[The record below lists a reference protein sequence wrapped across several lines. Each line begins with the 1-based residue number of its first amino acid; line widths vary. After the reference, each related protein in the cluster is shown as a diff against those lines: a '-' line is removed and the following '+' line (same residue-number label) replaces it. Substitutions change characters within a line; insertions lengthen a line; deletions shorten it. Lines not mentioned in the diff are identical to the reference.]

1 VRTVARARPFR
12 NPPWLAIKQR
22 QNTELPMPSRLV
34 LAALMPRD
42 VVVRARE
49 EFHAIVVDGKDD
61 MTAAQVIEAAIAHQ
75 ADAIMF
81 SNTLPLTEAAIARLP
96 ASVRIG
102 ATSSVGYDHID
113 VAAAKA
119 RGLIVT
125 NTPGVLTECTAD
137 FAFMMLL
144 AAAQRAYEYD
154 KIMRAGWRYRIGQ
167 GDLLGVRVTGKTL
180 GILGL
185 GRIGR
190 AMAQRARG
198 FDMTVLYHSR
208 NRLPPKLEKGAQY
221 FASFHAMLP
230 HCDFLS
236 LHAPA
241 GPATDKIVNAEALA
255 KLKRGAV
262 LVNVA
267 RGGLV
272 DEEALLDALTSGQL
286 FAAGLDVFRS
296 EPDYDMRF
304 AALDNVILS
313 PHIGSGSVETRNAM
327 GFRALDNIASVLAG
341 GRPIDPLW
349 T

>member
-1 VRTVARARPFR
+1 M
-12 NPPWLAIKQR
+12 KQ
-22 QNTELPMPSRLV
+22 RLV

-42 VVVRARE
+42 VVIRARD
-49 EFHAIVVDGKDD
+49 EFDALVVEGRDD
-61 MTAAQVIEAAIAHQ
+61 MTAGQVVEAAPRHR

-81 SNTLPLTEAAIARLP
+81 VNTLPLSAEVIARLP
-96 ASVRIG
+96 ASVRVG

-119 RGLIVT
+119 RGLVVT

-144 AAAQRAYEYD
+144 AAARRAYEYD
-154 KIMRAGWRYRIGQ
+154 KIMRGGWRFRIGQ
-167 GDLLGVRVTGKTL
+167 GDLLGVRVSGKTL

-185 GRIGR
+185 GRIGQ
-190 AMAQRARG
+190 AMARRARG
-198 FDMTVLYHSR
+198 FDMTVLYHAR
-208 NRLPPKLEKGAQY
+208 NRLPPEQEQGARY
-221 FASFHAMLP
+221 FASFRDMLP

-241 GPATDKIVNAEALA
+241 TPVTDKIVNGETLAL
-255 KLKRGAV
+255 LPRGAV

-272 DEEALLDALTSGQL
+272 DEDALIEALRSGQL

-296 EPDYDMRF
+296 EPDYDTRF
-304 AALDNVILS
+304 AALDNVIMS

-327 GFRALDNIASVLAG
+327 GFRALDNIAAVLAG
-341 GRPIDPLW
+341 TGAIDPLW
-349 T
+349 

>member
-1 VRTVARARPFR
+1 
-12 NPPWLAIKQR
+12 
-22 QNTELPMPSRLV
+22 
-34 LAALMPRD
+34 MPRD
-42 VVVRARE
+42 VANRARR
-49 EFHAIVVDGKDD
+49 EFDAVVVDGKDD
-61 MTAAQVIEAAIAHQ
+61 MSPAEVLAAAAAHR

-81 SNTLPLTEAAIARLP
+81 TNTLPLTADVIARLP
-96 ASVRIG
+96 PSVRVG

-113 VAAAKA
+113 VAAARA

-125 NTPGVLTECTAD
+125 NTPDVLTECTAD

-144 AAAQRAYEYD
+144 AAARRAHEYD
-154 KIMRAGWRYRIGQ
+154 KIMRAGWRFRIGQ

-180 GILGL
+180 GILGM

-190 AMAQRARG
+190 ALAQRARG
-198 FDMTVLYHSR
+198 FDMRVLYHSR
-208 NRLPPKLEKGAQY
+208 NRLPSELEQRAEY
-221 FASFHAMLP
+221 FTSFHAMLP

-241 GPATDKIVNAEALA
+241 GPATDKIINAQALA

-262 LVNVA
+262 LVNVS

-272 DEEALLDALTSGQL
+272 DEDALIDALTSGQL
-286 FAAGLDVFRS
+286 FAAGLDVFRA

-304 AALDNVILS
+304 AALENVILS

-327 GFRALDNIASVLAG
+327 GFRALDNVAAVLAG
-341 GRPIDPLW
+341 RGAIDPLW
-349 T
+349 V

>member
-1 VRTVARARPFR
+1 
-12 NPPWLAIKQR
+12 
-22 QNTELPMPSRLV
+22 MPSRLV
-34 LAALMPRD
+34 LAALMPRAVVARARAEFD
-42 VVVRARE
+42 AVVVE
-49 EFHAIVVDGKDD
+49 GKDD
-61 MTAAQVIEAAIAHQ
+61 MSAAQAIEAASAHQ
-75 ADAIMF
+75 AEAIMF
-81 SNTLPLTEAAIARLP
+81 TNTLPLTADAIARLP
-96 ASVRIG
+96 SSVRVG

-119 RGLIVT
+119 RGLVVT

-137 FAFMMLL
+137 HAFMMLL
-144 AAAQRAYEYD
+144 AAARRAYEYD

-190 AMAQRARG
+190 AVAQRARG
-198 FDMTVLYHSR
+198 FEMTVLYHSR
-208 NRLPPKLEKGAQY
+208 NRLPPELERGAQY
-221 FASFHAMLP
+221 FASFHEMLP

-241 GPATDKIVNAEALA
+241 GPATDKIINTEALA

-262 LVNVA
+262 LVNVS

-272 DEEALLDALTSGQL
+272 DEEALIDALTSGQL

-296 EPDYDMRF
+296 EPDFDMRF

-341 GRPIDPLW
+341 KGAIDPLW
-349 T
+349 

>member
-1 VRTVARARPFR
+1 MPADVAERAR
-12 NPPWLAIKQR
+12 
-22 QNTELPMPSRLV
+22 
-34 LAALMPRD
+34 RD
-42 VVVRARE
+42 FDAV
-49 EFHAIVVDGKDD
+49 IVDGKDD
-61 MTAAQVIEAAIAHQ
+61 MTVPQVVDAANRIQ
-75 ADAIMF
+75 AEGILF
-81 SNTLPLTEAAIARLP
+81 TNTLPLDAAAIAQLP
-96 ASVRIG
+96 ASVRVG

-119 RGLIVT
+119 RGIQVT

-137 FAFMMLL
+137 HAFMMLL
-144 AAAQRAYEYD
+144 AAARRAYEYD
-154 KIMRAGWRYRIGQ
+154 KIMRQGWRFRIGQ

-180 GILGL
+180 GILGM

-198 FDMTVLYHSR
+198 FDMKIAYHAR
-208 NRLPPKLEKGAQY
+208 TRLPPELEQGATY
-221 FASFHAMLP
+221 YPDFLGMLP

-241 GPATDKIVNAEALA
+241 TPATDKIVNAAALA
-255 KLKRGAV
+255 AMPRGGV
-262 LVNVA
+262 LVNVS

-272 DEEALLDALTSGQL
+272 DEDALLDALKSGQL
-286 FAAGLDVFRS
+286 FAAGLDVFRA
-296 EPDYDMRF
+296 EPDFDTRF

-313 PHIGSGSVETRNAM
+313 PHVGSASRETRNAM

-341 GRPIDPLW
+341 KGPIDPLW

>member
-1 VRTVARARPFR
+1 
-12 NPPWLAIKQR
+12 
-22 QNTELPMPSRLV
+22 MPSRLI
-34 LAALMPRD
+34 LAALMPHD
-42 VVVRARE
+42 VVTRARD
-49 EFHAIVVDGKDD
+49 EFDTVVAEGNDD
-61 MTAAQVIEAAIAHQ
+61 MTVAQVIEAAAAHH

-81 SNTLPLTEAAIARLP
+81 TNTLALTADAIARLP
-96 ASVRIG
+96 ASVRVG

-119 RGLIVT
+119 HGMVVT

-144 AAAQRAYEYD
+144 AAARRAYEYD

-167 GDLLGVRVTGKTL
+167 GDLLGIRVTGKTL
-180 GILGL
+180 GILGM

-190 AMAQRARG
+190 AVAQRARG
-198 FDMTVLYHSR
+198 FDMTVMYHSR
-208 NRLPPKLEKGAQY
+208 TPLPQELEQGARY
-221 FASFHAMLP
+221 FASFHDMLP

-236 LHAPA
+236 LHAPS
-241 GPATDKIVNAEALA
+241 GPATDRIVNAEALG

-262 LVNVA
+262 LVNVS

-272 DEEALLDALTSGQL
+272 DEDALLDALTSGQL

-304 AALDNVILS
+304 AALDNVIMS

-327 GFRALDNIASVLAG
+327 GFRALDNIAAVLAG
-341 GRPIDPLW
+341 SGAIDPLW
-349 T
+349 

>member
-1 VRTVARARPFR
+1 M
-12 NPPWLAIKQR
+12 
-22 QNTELPMPSRLV
+22 PMQSRLV
-34 LAALMPRD
+34 LAALMPSD
-42 VVVRARE
+42 VVTRARN
-49 EFHAIVVDGKDD
+49 EFDALVVEGKDD
-61 MTAAQVIEAAIAHQ
+61 MTAAQVIEAAAAHR

-81 SNTLPLTEAAIARLP
+81 TNTLPLTADAIARLP
-96 ASVRIG
+96 ASVRVG

-119 RGLIVT
+119 RGMFVT

-144 AAAQRAYEYD
+144 AAARRAYEYD
-154 KIMRAGWRYRIGQ
+154 RIMRAGWRYRIGQ
-167 GDLLGVRVTGKTL
+167 GDLLGVSVSGKTL
-180 GILGL
+180 GILGM

-208 NRLPPKLEKGAQY
+208 NRVSADLERGARY
-221 FASFHAMLP
+221 FASFHDMLP

-241 GPATDKIVNAEALA
+241 GPMTDKIVNAEALA
-255 KLKRGAV
+255 LMPRGAV
-262 LVNVA
+262 LVNVS

-272 DEEALLDALTSGQL
+272 DEDALYCALTSGQL

-296 EPDYDMRF
+296 EPDFDLRF
-304 AALDNVILS
+304 AGLDNVLLS
-313 PHIGSGSVETRNAM
+313 PHIGSGSIETRNAM
-327 GFRALDNIASVLAG
+327 GFRALDNIAAVLAG
-341 GRPIDPLW
+341 KGPIDSLW
-349 T
+349 L

>member
-1 VRTVARARPFR
+1 
-12 NPPWLAIKQR
+12 
-22 QNTELPMPSRLV
+22 MSSRLV

-42 VVVRARE
+42 VVTRARK
-49 EFHAIVVDGKDD
+49 EFDAVVVEGKED
-61 MTAAQVIEAAIAHQ
+61 MTAAQVIEAATAHR

-81 SNTLPLTEAAIARLP
+81 VNTLPLSAEVIARLP
-96 ASVRIG
+96 ASVRVG

-119 RGLIVT
+119 RGLVVT

-144 AAAQRAYEYD
+144 AVARRAYEYD
-154 KIMRAGWRYRIGQ
+154 KIMRGGWRYRIGQ
-167 GDLLGVRVTGKTL
+167 GDVLGVRVTGKTL

-190 AMAQRARG
+190 AVAQRARG
-198 FDMTVLYHSR
+198 FEMKVLYHSR
-208 NRLPPKLEKGAQY
+208 NRLPPELEQGAQY
-221 FASFHAMLP
+221 FASFHDMLP

-241 GPATDKIVNAEALA
+241 TPDTDKIVGAEALA
-255 KLKRGAV
+255 TIKPGAV

-272 DEEALLDALTSGQL
+272 DEDALIDALTSGQL

-296 EPDYDMRF
+296 EPDFELRF
-304 AALDNVILS
+304 ARLDNVILS

-327 GFRALDNIASVLAG
+327 GFRALDNIAAVLAG
-341 GRPIDPLW
+341 KGAIDPLW
-349 T
+349 